1 MERKYIGQNGPQ
13 KGANNMKLWR
23 YAVLWYLGGF
33 LYFCLEVLWRGWSH
47 GSMFV
52 LGGICFVLIGE
63 LGQQKEP
70 LPPVIRTLVGA
81 GIITLGELAAG
92 LMVNRDYSVWDYRGM
107 PGNFLGQICV
117 SYCLLWIPVSL
128 GAMVLYDLFTVLFFR
143 KPVAG

>member
-1 MERKYIGQNGPQ
+1 
-13 KGANNMKLWR
+13 
-23 YAVLWYLGGF
+23 
-33 LYFCLEVLWRGWSH
+33 
-47 GSMFV
+47 MFV

-143 KPVAG
+143 KSVAG